1 MDYGGPVTEHKTWQE
16 VCPDSTWKE
25 MFDVTGVDYK
35 WVLSELEAIPP
46 AVLNICAGLDSEHLT
61 PFVEISNLV
70 TPVDLE
76 TTQDFAELEAEYREE
91 LEKYGT
97 VKEVVI
103 CPKGTSREGRCTYST
118 RRRRRWRRRGGRL
131 MRCGAACST
140 IGCWES
146 DSTRSSSG
154 S

>member
-16 VCPDSTWKE
+16 VCPDSTRKE

-76 TTQDFAELEAEYREE
+76 TTHDFAELEAEYREE

-103 CPKGTSREGRCTYST
+103 CPKGTSREGKVYVQYETKEEVKVAS
-118 RRRRRWRRRGGRL
+118 GRE
-131 MRCGAACST
+131 A
-140 IGCWES
+140 
-146 DSTRSSSG
+146 
-154 S
+154 

>member
-16 VCPDSTWKE
+16 ICPDITWKE

-76 TTQDFAELEAEYREE
+76 TTQDFAELEA
-91 LEKYGT
+91 
-97 VKEVVI
+97 
-103 CPKGTSREGRCTYST
+103 
-118 RRRRRWRRRGGRL
+118 
-131 MRCGAACST
+131 
-140 IGCWES
+140 
-146 DSTRSSSG
+146 
-154 S
+154 